1 MVTSQHEQRAPQ
13 PLLQNSEKGQAN
25 HKPTSHVKIF
35 FFAYTKRLLK
45 KYFQFLYKIFFI
57 LHLTCSRE
65 THNWLFPCL
74 LQHLKQLRLSSLIW
88 RPSMTKN
95 PQQSMCLVDLC
106 VCLWVTSPLWLFH
119 SLLPDIIILFSASPC
134 LETRPFLPNSWI
146 VSHNAQQPPNPSIT
160 HAL

>member
-1 MVTSQHEQRAPQ
+1 MCYFKEMR
-13 PLLQNSEKGQAN
+13 KGQAI
-25 HKPTSHVKIF
+25 HKHINLSCEIF
-35 FFAYTKRLLK
+35 FLLRGCLK
-45 KYFQFLYKIFFI
+45 KRILGFYKILFI
-57 LHLTCSRE
+57 FHLPCSRE

-88 RPSMTKN
+88 RPSMMRN

-134 LETRPFLPNSWI
+134 LETCPFLPNSWI
-146 VSHNAQQPPNPSIT
+146 VSHSAQQPPNPSLT